1 MVRHGKPSAPAYI
14 AAGLLFGTLSFVP
27 APAVAQCSP
36 DPPTSGATVTCTG
49 NPSGFTTSG
58 LSTLT
63 VDVLVGTNFNGPFSA
78 SVMNQLT
85 VSTGGNMQTMTFS
98 AIDVLT
104 LVTSGNI
111 NNGLT
116 VSGFG
121 TLSLTNS
128 GNINNTLSLTGT
140 GNLSFTTSGN
150 INSGITV
157 NGAGSH
163 SFVNSGYINQIFSL
177 SGGGSDS
184 VQRHHQSGHPE
195 IRQRHAQR
203 HQ

>member
-1 MVRHGKPSAPAYI
+1 MVRHGKRSALACI
-14 AAGLLFGTLSFVP
+14 SAGLLLGALAFVA

-58 LSTLT
+58 LATLT

-78 SVMNQLT
+78 SVMNQ
-85 VSTGGNMQTMTFS
+85 VSVTTAGNMQTMTFS

-104 LVTSGNI
+104 LAISGNI

-116 VSGFG
+116 VSGFS
-121 TLSLTNS
+121 TLALIHS
-128 GNINNTLSLTGT
+128 GSINNTLLLPGT
-140 GNLSFTTSGN
+140 PPLPPPGNVH
-150 INSGITV
+150 SGIRV

-184 VQRHHQSGHPE
+184 VQNS
-195 IRQRHAQR
+195 
-203 HQ
+203 